1 MRSWLNSHPSLLD
14 CNFYRFFR
22 SLEGK
27 KIFLII
33 ILRWIHGDPTTFLRK
48 KLLSFSRKVVRSPWI
63 YPLAMSLTLFTPNN
77 NLFSLTCE
85 CSQFF
90 KPFQFY
96 CLAIDRHQWGMKNL
110 KWIRTLAPLS
120 RDIESPG
127 CIRKDTEMKND
138 RFSRTAKYSGGNFSK
153 LPTLFVQTVL
163 D

>member
-1 MRSWLNSHPSLLD
+1 MKRIESNRTKSESTFFYSFWSLVEREMNEELAELSPKSSRLQ
-14 CNFYRFFR
+14 FLPIFQKFR
-22 SLEGK
+22 GE

-90 KPFQFY
+90 KPFESY
-96 CLAIDRHQWGMKNL
+96 GLAIDRPQWGMKSL
-110 KWIRTLAPLS
+110 K
-120 RDIESPG
+120 
-127 CIRKDTEMKND
+127 
-138 RFSRTAKYSGGNFSK
+138 
-153 LPTLFVQTVL
+153 
-163 D
+163 